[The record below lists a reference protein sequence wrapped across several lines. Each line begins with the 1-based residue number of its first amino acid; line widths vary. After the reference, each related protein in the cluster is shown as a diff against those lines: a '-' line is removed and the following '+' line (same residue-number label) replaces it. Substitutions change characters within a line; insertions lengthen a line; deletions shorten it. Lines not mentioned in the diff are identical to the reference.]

1 MTDLELFLKEM
12 GLDKI
17 RQSAVRQEPD
27 SRAVY
32 LVKGY
37 YNDPRNSNGEV
48 PF

>member
-1 MTDLELFLKEM
+1 MTDLEIFLHEM
-12 GLDKI
+12 GLDNT

-37 YNDPRNSNGEV
+37 YNDPRNSNGKV

>member
-1 MTDLELFLKEM
+1 MTDLQMFLKEM
-12 GLDKI
+12 GLDKTQ
-17 RQSAVRQEPD
+17 QSAVRQEPD

-37 YNDPRNSNGEV
+37 YNDPRNFNGEV